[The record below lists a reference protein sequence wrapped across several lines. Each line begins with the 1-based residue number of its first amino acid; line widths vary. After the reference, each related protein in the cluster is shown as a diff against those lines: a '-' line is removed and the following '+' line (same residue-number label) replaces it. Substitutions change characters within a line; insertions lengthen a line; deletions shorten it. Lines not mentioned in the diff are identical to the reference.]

1 MQLDMQEIENQL
13 SKTQILLSKSNA
25 ENKNK
30 EMEITQMEKKIC
42 SMQKENNQELLAQ
55 EKKQGEMA
63 IKIQKLEN
71 KIQTLENENE
81 ELN

>member
-42 SMQKENNQELLAQ
+42 SM
-55 EKKQGEMA
+55 
-63 IKIQKLEN
+63 
-71 KIQTLENENE
+71 
-81 ELN
+81 